1 MRLQALWHG
10 LHYSHMTNPPS
21 AANPADA
28 PDGEGAAATATAAVQ
43 SVSVST
49 DPLKLLGQ
57 ILVLA
62 VRHKASDI
70 HLRTRSHPIL
80 RIDGI
85 LRAVREIPPLAPDL
99 MDRLART
106 MMSPRLAAQF
116 DRDHQVDLSI
126 GFKDIGRVRA
136 NLFHQR
142 GSIGMVL
149 RVIATS
155 IPTLAEL
162 RVPELVGGFSQFAR
176 GLVLITGAT
185 GSGKSTT
192 LASLVNEINAN
203 ETTHIITIED
213 PIEFLFS
220 EKRSIITQREIGI
233 DTNSFADAMK
243 ASLREDP
250 DVILLGEMRDPETI
264 ETALTAAETGHLVF
278 STVHSPAAAETVSRV
293 ISAFP
298 PELQQ
303 TMRAKLAQNLM
314 AVVSQRLLPRK
325 GGQGRIIACEVMT
338 VSALVREYILDP
350 LKIKEIGDLIRKGT
364 LAEGMLSF
372 DQSLLNLCRAGE
384 IDSATAL
391 QYASS
396 ATDLKL
402 KLEGF

>member
-1 MRLQALWHG
+1 ML
-10 LHYSHMTNPPS
+10 S
-21 AANPADA
+21 
-28 PDGEGAAATATAAVQ
+28 
-43 SVSVST
+43 
-49 DPLKLLGQ
+49 Q

-70 HLRTRSHPIL
+70 HLRTRNHPIM

-85 LRAVREIPPLAPDL
+85 LRAVREFPPLAPDA
-99 MDRLART
+99 MERLART
-106 MMSPRLAAQF
+106 MMSARLAAQF
-116 DRDHQVDLSI
+116 ERDHQVDLSI

-136 NLFHQR
+136 NVFYQR

-149 RVIATS
+149 RVISTS
-155 IPTLAEL
+155 IPTLADL
-162 RVPELVGGFSQFAR
+162 RIPDLVARFSRLAR
-176 GLVLITGAT
+176 GLVLITGST

-192 LASLVNEINAN
+192 LASLVNEINTSQ
-203 ETTHIITIED
+203 TTHIITIED

-220 EKRSIITQREIGI
+220 EKRSIITQRELGI

-264 ETALTAAETGHLVF
+264 ETALTAAETGHLVL
-278 STVHSPAAAETVSRV
+278 STVHSPAAAETVSRI

-298 PELQQ
+298 PETQQ

-325 GGQGRIIACEVMT
+325 GGQGRIVACEVMT
-338 VSALVREYILDP
+338 VSALVREYILEP
-350 LKIKEIGDLIRKGT
+350 LKIKEIGDLIKKGT
-364 LAEGMLSF
+364 AAEGMLAF
-372 DQSLLNLCRAGE
+372 DQSLLQLCRSGE
-384 IDSATAL
+384 IEVETAL

-396 ATDLKL
+396 PTDLRL